1 MLPHTPPRKTRN
13 SSRVNLLI
21 SLAFH
26 GVIVL
31 GGLYLAARGGLLGKE
46 MKKITVF
53 KVEEK
58 KPEKPKEPE
67 KPKVEPPKVEPPKQV
82 AKVET
87 PKIEESKDVAPPISG
102 PPVVA
107 PAAAEIP
114 SFSFEGGAAVET
126 GSGVDVYKGLLQYA
140 FTSKW
145 KKPEDEEDQKFVAEV
160 DVSVAKDGR
169 ISNPQW
175 LKKSGDTRWDNSVRQ
190 ALALQSFF
198 VGGSPTDQFSIARGH
213 SFRRGRTNGF
223 DDPIIL

>member
-1 MLPHTPPRKTRN
+1 MVPHTPPRKPRN
-13 SSRVNLLI
+13 SSRVNLMI

-26 GVIVL
+26 GLIVL
-31 GGLYLAARGGLLGKE
+31 VGFYLAARGGLLGKE
-46 MKKITVF
+46 LKKITVF

-67 KPKVEPPKVEPPKQV
+67 KPKVEPPKQV
-82 AKVET
+82 AKVEA
-87 PKIEESKDVAPPISG
+87 PKIEETKDVAPPISG

-145 KKPEDEEDQKFVAEV
+145 KRPEDEEDQNFVAEV
-160 DVSVAKDGR
+160 DVSVARDGR

-175 LKKSGDTRWDNSVRQ
+175 VKKSGDKRWDDSVRE
-190 ALALQSFF
+190 ALAQVSSLEAPP
-198 VGGSPTDQFSIARGH
+198 PTNFPSHVVIR
-213 SFRRGRTNGF
+213 F
-223 DDPIIL
+223 DVVEQTDSMIQ

>member
-1 MLPHTPPRKTRN
+1 MLPQTQPRKSRN

-87 PKIEESKDVAPPISG
+87 PKIEEPKDVPPPVSG

-145 KKPEDEEDQKFVAEV
+145 KKPDDEDDQKFVVEV

-175 LKKSGDTRWDNSVRQ
+175 VKKSGDKRWDDSVRD
-190 ALALQSFF
+190 ALAQVSYLD
-198 VGGSPTDQFSIARGH
+198 SPPPTNFPSHVVIRFDVVEQTDSMIQ
-213 SFRRGRTNGF
+213 
-223 DDPIIL
+223 